1 MSKTRQ
7 PDVDYELF
15 EQAGPDIR
23 MLTAQVRAVE
33 NAGARNT
40 LLRAI
45 RVLLGK
51 RTSSAETEDAA
62 GPPPQ
67 P

>member
-1 MSKTRQ
+1 MSKTEQ
-7 PDVDYELF
+7 PDVVFEQF

-23 MLTAQVRAVE
+23 MLASQVQAVE
-33 NAGARNT
+33 NPSVRDT

-51 RTSSAETEDAA
+51 RADPAEARE
-62 GPPPQ
+62 Q
-67 P
+67 E

>member
-1 MSKTRQ
+1 MSKTEQ
-7 PDVDYELF
+7 PDVDYEQF

-23 MLTAQVRAVE
+23 MLAAQVRAVE
-33 NAGARNT
+33 NSGARNT

-51 RTSSAETEDAA
+51 RAGSTKKETQE
-62 GPPPQ
+62 
-67 P
+67 

>member
-1 MSKTRQ
+1 MSKPEQ
-7 PDVDYELF
+7 PDIEYEQF

-23 MLTAQVRAVE
+23 MLAAQVRAVE
-33 NAGARNT
+33 NSGARNT

-51 RTSSAETEDAA
+51 RANPDRKTDEPPTS
-62 GPPPQ
+62 Q

>member
-1 MSKTRQ
+1 MSKTKQ
-7 PDVDYELF
+7 PDVVFEQF

-23 MLTAQVRAVE
+23 MLAAQVREIE

-45 RVLLGK
+45 RVLM
-51 RTSSAETEDAA
+51 AV
-62 GPPPQ
+62 P
-67 P
+67 

>member
-1 MSKTRQ
+1 MSKTKQ
-7 PDVDYELF
+7 PDVDYEQF

-23 MLTAQVRAVE
+23 MLAAQVRAIE

-45 RVLLGK
+45 RVLLSK
-51 RTSSAETEDAA
+51 RANSDKAKDK
-62 GPPPQ
+62 GPAPQ

>member
-7 PDVDYELF
+7 PDVDYKQF

-23 MLTAQVRAVE
+23 MLASQVRAVE

-45 RVLLGK
+45 QVLLGK
-51 RTSSAETEDAA
+51 RAGSDETEDKAPA
-62 GPPPQ
+62 PKP
-67 P
+67 

>member
-1 MSKTRQ
+1 MSKTEQ
-7 PDVDYELF
+7 SDVDYEQF

-23 MLTAQVRAVE
+23 MLAAQVRAVE
-33 NAGARNT
+33 NPGARNT

-51 RTSSAETEDAA
+51 RADSTETKAQ
-62 GPPPQ
+62 G
-67 P
+67 

>member
-1 MSKTRQ
+1 MSRTKQ
-7 PDVDYELF
+7 PDVDYEQF

-23 MLTAQVRAVE
+23 MLAAQVRAVE
-33 NAGARNT
+33 NSGARNT

-51 RTSSAETEDAA
+51 RTDSAETKAQ
-62 GPPPQ
+62 G
-67 P
+67 

>member
-1 MSKTRQ
+1 MSKDER

-23 MLTAQVRAVE
+23 MLAAQVRAVE

-51 RTSSAETEDAA
+51 RAVPAETEEQ
-62 GPPPQ
+62 G
-67 P
+67 

>member
-1 MSKTRQ
+1 MSKTEQ
-7 PDVDYELF
+7 PDVVFEQF

-23 MLTAQVRAVE
+23 MLASQVKKVQDSD
-33 NAGARNT
+33 ARNT

-51 RTSSAETEDAA
+51 STDPTEDEE
-62 GPPPQ
+62 Q
-67 P
+67 D

>member
-1 MSKTRQ
+1 MSKTEQ

-23 MLTAQVRAVE
+23 MLAAQVRAVE

-45 RVLLGK
+45 QVLLGK
-51 RTSSAETEDAA
+51 KAGSAETED
-62 GPPPQ
+62 Q
-67 P
+67 V

>member
-1 MSKTRQ
+1 MSKTKP
-7 PDVDYELF
+7 PDIDYELF

-23 MLTAQVRAVE
+23 MLAAQVRAVE

-40 LLRAI
+40 LLQAL

-51 RTSSAETEDAA
+51 KASSAETED
-62 GPPPQ
+62 Q
-67 P
+67 